1 MLASTPMRYALPRLV
16 LVLAL
21 LSGGAALAQPR
32 RQVHEFQAPP
42 ELTPEE
48 REAAKQRAMGSNL
61 NNYGKDIQVK
71 QSPVPWMAI
80 ALAGIVFAAV
90 TPFALRAYRNTS
102 KEISG
107 ANAIGSKRGDEE
119 EA

>member
-1 MLASTPMRYALPRLV
+1 MRYALPRLV

-32 RQVHEFQAPP
+32 RQVSEFQAPR

-48 REAAKQRAMGSNL
+48 KEAAKQRAMGNNL
-61 NNYGKDIQVK
+61 NAYGKDIQIK
-71 QSPVPWMAI
+71 EKPIPWMAI
-80 ALAGIVFAAV
+80 GLVGIVFAVA
-90 TPFALRAYRNTS
+90 TPFALRAYRNTA
-102 KEISG
+102 KEMAS
-107 ANAIGSKRGDEE
+107 ANTFGSNRGDEE

>member
-1 MLASTPMRYALPRLV
+1 MRYALPRLV

-32 RQVHEFQAPP
+32 RQVQEFQAQR
-42 ELTPEE
+42 EQTPEE
-48 REAAKQRAMGSNL
+48 KEAAKQRAMGNNL

-71 QSPVPWMAI
+71 QKPIPWMAI
-80 ALAGIVFAAV
+80 ALVGMVFAAA

-107 ANAIGSKRGDEE
+107 NNAIGANRGDEE